1 VTMDRA
7 DVLRAGDLNLVEVLR
22 HFARSQPAGVVH
34 EEAGIVCFAGSP
46 VWPGPFDN
54 GAFVLAA
61 RVEPREAVERATR
74 FFDGLRP
81 GYCIWSAEHHDPG
94 VARAAEAAGLVSM
107 GEGPP
112 QMVLDHGLPDAVAR
126 EGVQLRPVVD
136 DETRRDYLAVLADS
150 FTTTQGTPAEVL
162 EGNFGHVDALHG
174 PNVRAVVASLDGEPA
189 AGAFVLVSHG
199 VAGVQYVGTV
209 ERARGRGL
217 GELVTRW
224 VSNAGFDLGARIAA
238 LQASE
243 MGEPVYRRMG
253 YQTVS
258 RYSFWMGPAPH

>member
-1 VTMDRA
+1 MDRVE
-7 DVLRAGDLNLVEVLR
+7 VLAAGDLNLVEVLR

-54 GAFVLAA
+54 GAFALAP
-61 RVEPREAVERATR
+61 RVGPSEAVVRVIR
-74 FFDGLRP
+74 FFDGLRS
-81 GYCIWSAEHHDPG
+81 GYCVWSAEHHDPG
-94 VARAAEAAGLVSM
+94 IARAAEGAGLVSM

-112 QMVLDHGLPDAVAR
+112 QMVLDHRLADAVAPDDV
-126 EGVQLRPVVD
+126 ELRPVVD
-136 DETRRDYLAVLADS
+136 EVTRRDYLAVLADS

-174 PNVRAVVASLDGEPA
+174 PNVRAVVAYVDGAPV

-209 ERARGRGL
+209 GRARGRGL

-238 LQASE
+238 LQASD
-243 MGEPVYRRMG
+243 MGEPIYRRMG
-253 YQTVS
+253 YETVS
-258 RYSFWMGPAPH
+258 RYSFFMGPPRC